1 MFWASTSLRVGTV
14 SVCSH
19 NGFQPSAD
27 PCPDCHVF
35 YRTHEVTAQ
44 RTFEVSGLG
53 IATVSVLVPTK
64 SKAPEA

>member
-1 MFWASTSLRVGTV
+1 MSESRTLRVSTV
-14 SVCSH
+14 SICSH
-19 NGFQPSAD
+19 NNWQPSAE
-27 PCPDCHVF
+27 PCPDCNVF